1 MPFTQPGTV
10 TMPHYDENR
19 NFIAILKGQKR
30 YILQPPGEVRP
41 RFAPGPSAARD
52 AGAAAD

>member
-1 MPFTQPGTV
+1 
-10 TMPHYDENR
+10 MPHYDENR

-41 RFAPGPSAARD
+41 RFAPGPPAARD